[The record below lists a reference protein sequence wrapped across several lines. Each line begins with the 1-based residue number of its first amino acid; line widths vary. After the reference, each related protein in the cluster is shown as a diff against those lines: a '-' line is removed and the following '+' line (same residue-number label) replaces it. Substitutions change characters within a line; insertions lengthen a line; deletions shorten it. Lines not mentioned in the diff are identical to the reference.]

1 MMDKYFK
8 NQLHFYTS
16 NKQQYFKK
24 TFIKASK
31 KVKYSGIN
39 VTRDRHDSYGE
50 TPW

>member
-31 KVKYSGIN
+31 KGQVLRNKRN
-39 VTRDRHDSYGE
+39 KR
-50 TPW
+50 

>member
-16 NKQQYFKK
+16 NKQQFLKRHLQK
-24 TFIKASK
+24 RQK

-50 TPW
+50 SPW